1 MITSGS
7 VQRILDAVRIEE
19 VVGEFVNLKRSGS
32 GFKGLCPF
40 HNEKSGSFMVTPA
53 KNIFKCFG
61 CGKGGDS
68 VRFIREIE
76 GIGYVE
82 ALRFLA
88 KKYNIEIEEVALT
101 DENLAEKNRIDALN
115 IVNVR
120 AQKFFQDQLFTTD
133 KGIDIGI
140 AYFEKRKFS
149 EETIKE
155 FGLGYA
161 PFERNTLTKQ
171 LQTEGYA
178 LELLQQLGLTKQYS
192 DNSYNDFFRDRVIF
206 PIYNVSGR
214 PIAFTGRIMINDP
227 KAPKYINSPE
237 TEVYSKSKS
246 LYGLYQSRQSIQ
258 KADLCYLVEG
268 NTDVISMHQGGI
280 KNVVA
285 SSGTSLTVEQ
295 LRLIKRFTTN
305 VTIVYDSDSAG
316 IKAALRGL
324 DLALEEDMNV
334 RVVLLPEKEDP
345 DSFINARGGEA
356 VSEYLKDN
364 ARDFIIFKAE
374 LLQKETANDPIGQSK
389 VLKEVIASI
398 AKISDAI
405 KRQNYIKTCAAFFK
419 FDESIIQAEAGK
431 IVRKNLES
439 HARAAQSAPSDSESA
454 IVAAP
459 DDSVIESQKK
469 VELDTAKNDFSHLER
484 AIAALIVNSGS
495 EFYDPETKISVA
507 QFLVENLSDV
517 SSGFTNY
524 FTRKI
529 FAEATVAPQNDVTL
543 SSHYFLSHNDEAIRN
558 FAADVMMEPFSY
570 SENWEKKLQRPL
582 ETQPN
587 LDKNYVTEAIHLVR
601 HFKIKFLD
609 NLIRNNQEKL
619 ANVSLSDGAAQ
630 TQLLKM
636 DMRLKEMRNLIA
648 VEMTKIIV

>member
-1 MITSGS
+1 MIQPSS

-32 GFKGLCPF
+32 GYKGLCPF

-101 DENLAEKNRIDALN
+101 PENLEEKNRIDALN
-115 IVNVR
+115 IINVR
-120 AQKFFQDQLFTTD
+120 AQKFFEQQLFETD
-133 KGIDIGI
+133 RGLSVGYS
-140 AYFEKRKFS
+140 YFEKRKFS
-149 EETIKE
+149 DETMRA

-161 PFERNTLTKQ
+161 PPEHDTLAKQ
-171 LQTEGYA
+171 LQSEGYA
-178 LELLQQLGLTKQYS
+178 VELLKQVGLVSQY
-192 DNSYNDFFRDRVIF
+192 DRDFFRDRVMF

-214 PIAFTGRIMINDP
+214 PIAFTGRIMISDP

-246 LYGLYQSRQSIQ
+246 LYGLFQSRQAIQ

-285 SSGTSLTVEQ
+285 SSGTALTVEQ
-295 LRLIKRFTTN
+295 LRLIKRFTPN

-345 DSFINARGGEA
+345 DSFINAQGGEV
-356 VSEYLKDN
+356 VSQYLKDN

-389 VLKEVIASI
+389 VLKEVISSI

-419 FDESIIQAEAGK
+419 FDESIIQAEASK
-431 IVRKNLES
+431 IVRKNLETN
-439 HARAAQSAPSDSESA
+439 ARAQSAPSDSESA

-459 DDSVIESQKK
+459 DDSVIESQQKA
-469 VELDTAKNDFSHLER
+469 ELDSTKNDFSHLER
-484 AIAALIVNSGS
+484 AIAALIINSGS
-495 EFYDPETKISVA
+495 EFYDPETKITVA

-524 FTRKI
+524 FMRKI
-529 FAEATVAPQNDVTL
+529 FAEAIVAPQKDIKLT
-543 SSHYFLSHNDEAIRN
+543 SHYFLSHNDEAIRN
-558 FAADVMMEPFSY
+558 FAADVMMEPFFY

-582 ETQPN
+582 ETQLSPE
-587 LDKNYVTEAIHLVR
+587 KNYVTEAIHLVR

-619 ANVSLSDGAAQ
+619 ANVSLSDGVTQ
-630 TQLLKM
+630 IQLLKM
-636 DMRLKEMRNLIA
+636 DMRLKEMRNQIA

>member
-1 MITSGS
+1 MIQPSS

-101 DENLAEKNRIDALN
+101 PENLEEKNRIDALN
-115 IVNVR
+115 IINVR
-120 AQKFFQDQLFTTD
+120 AQKFFEQQLFETD
-133 KGIDIGI
+133 RGIDVGL
-140 AYFEKRKFS
+140 AYFDKRKFS
-149 EETIKE
+149 EETIRA

-161 PFERNTLTKQ
+161 PPNDDMLLKK
-171 LQTEGYA
+171 LQSEGYA
-178 LELLQQLGLTKQYS
+178 IELLKQVGLVSQY
-192 DNSYNDFFRDRVIF
+192 NRDFFRDRVMF

-214 PIAFTGRIMINDP
+214 PIAFTGRIMITDP

-246 LYGLYQSRQSIQ
+246 LYGLFQSRQAIQ

-285 SSGTSLTVEQ
+285 SSGTALTVEQ

-345 DSFINARGGEA
+345 DSFINAQGGEA
-356 VSEYLKDN
+356 VSEYLKQN

-398 AKISDAI
+398 AKISDVI

-439 HARAAQSAPSDSESA
+439 NTRAQSAPSDSESA

-459 DDSVIESQKK
+459 DDSVIESEKK
-469 VELDTAKNDFSHLER
+469 SALDTAKNDFSHLER
-484 AIAALIVNSGS
+484 AIAALLINSGS
-495 EFYDPETKISVA
+495 EFYDPETKITVA

-529 FAEATVAPQNDVTL
+529 FAEATVAPQNNIALT
-543 SSHYFLSHNDEAIRN
+543 SHYFLSHNDEAIRN

-587 LDKNYVTEAIHLVR
+587 LEKNYVTEAIHLVR

-619 ANVSLSDGAAQ
+619 AAVSLSDAATQ
-630 TQLLKM
+630 IQLLKM
-636 DMRLKEMRNLIA
+636 DMRLKEMRNQIA

>member
-1 MITSGS
+1 MIQPSS

-101 DENLAEKNRIDALN
+101 PENLEEKNRIDALN
-115 IVNVR
+115 IINVR
-120 AQKFFQDQLFTTD
+120 AQKFFEQQLFETD
-133 KGIDIGI
+133 RGIDVGL
-140 AYFEKRKFS
+140 AYFDKRKFL
-149 EETIKE
+149 EETIRA

-161 PFERNTLTKQ
+161 PLNDDTLLKQ
-171 LQTEGYA
+171 LQSEGYA
-178 LELLQQLGLTKQYS
+178 IELLKQVGLVSQY
-192 DNSYNDFFRDRVIF
+192 NRDFFRDRVMF

-214 PIAFTGRIMINDP
+214 PIAFTGRIMITDP

-246 LYGLYQSRQSIQ
+246 LYGLFQSRQAIQ

-285 SSGTSLTVEQ
+285 SSGTALTVEQ

-345 DSFINARGGEA
+345 DSFINAQGGEA
-356 VSEYLKDN
+356 VSEYLKQN

-398 AKISDAI
+398 AKISDVI

-439 HARAAQSAPSDSESA
+439 NTRAQSAPSDSESA

-459 DDSVIESQKK
+459 DDSVIESEKK
-469 VELDTAKNDFSHLER
+469 SALDTAKNDFSHLER
-484 AIAALIVNSGS
+484 AIAALLINSGS
-495 EFYDPETKISVA
+495 EFYDPETKITVA

-529 FAEATVAPQNDVTL
+529 FTEATVAPQNNIALT
-543 SSHYFLSHNDEAIRN
+543 SHYFLSHDDEAIRN

-587 LDKNYVTEAIHLVR
+587 LEKNYVTEAIHLVR

-619 ANVSLSDGAAQ
+619 AVVSLSDAATQ
-630 TQLLKM
+630 IQLLKM
-636 DMRLKEMRNLIA
+636 DMRLKEMRNQIA

>member
-1 MITSGS
+1 MIQPSS

-32 GFKGLCPF
+32 GYKGLCPF

-101 DENLAEKNRIDALN
+101 PENLEEKNRIDALN
-115 IVNVR
+115 IINVR
-120 AQKFFQDQLFTTD
+120 AQKFFEQQLFETD
-133 KGIDIGI
+133 RGIDVGL
-140 AYFEKRKFS
+140 AYFDKRKFS
-149 EETIKE
+149 EETIRA

-161 PFERNTLTKQ
+161 PPNDDMLLKK
-171 LQTEGYA
+171 LQSEGYA
-178 LELLQQLGLTKQYS
+178 IELLKQVGLVSQY
-192 DNSYNDFFRDRVIF
+192 NRDFFRDRVMF

-214 PIAFTGRIMINDP
+214 PIAFTGRIMITDP

-246 LYGLYQSRQSIQ
+246 LYGLFQSRQAIQ

-285 SSGTSLTVEQ
+285 SSGTALTVEQ

-345 DSFINARGGEA
+345 DSFINAQGGEA
-356 VSEYLKDN
+356 VSEYLKQN

-398 AKISDAI
+398 AKISDVI

-439 HARAAQSAPSDSESA
+439 NTRAQSAPSDSESA

-459 DDSVIESQKK
+459 DDSVIESEKK
-469 VELDTAKNDFSHLER
+469 SALDTAKNDFSHLER
-484 AIAALIVNSGS
+484 AIAALLINSGS
-495 EFYDPETKISVA
+495 EFYDPETKITVA

-529 FAEATVAPQNDVTL
+529 FAEATVAPQNNIALT
-543 SSHYFLSHNDEAIRN
+543 SHYFLSHNDEAIRN

-587 LDKNYVTEAIHLVR
+587 LEKNYVTEAIHLVR

-619 ANVSLSDGAAQ
+619 AAVSLSDAATQ
-630 TQLLKM
+630 IQLLKM
-636 DMRLKEMRNLIA
+636 DMRLKEMRNQIA